1 MLNFMKFKIKYFF
14 VLFFIIGQEFIFAQ
28 QLSPPID
35 NFPPK
40 SYNAASQNW
49 DIDVD
54 DAGVIY
60 VANNDGLLSFDGQS
74 WDFYSLPGGSII
86 RSVYVFEDK
95 IFTGSYKEFGY
106 WSKDPTGKL
115 DYFSLIPEHLKEHM
129 DSEEFWQIMSF
140 QGDIYF
146 RSFAAVYKYD
156 HNTVVPVSQTGTNRM
171 LVYKN
176 NLILAV
182 RGQGLFSLK
191 ENNALA
197 KLQNNYNL
205 KDEKVIDM
213 AVQGDDLIIGTSN
226 ALFRYNGDSII
237 RIDDFKLKQ
246 SLKYSELNHI
256 MALDERRLLLGTVK
270 NGLMVYDTVDKSF
283 SVFNKQNGLQNN
295 TVLGFANFKGHI
307 WLSLDSGIDH
317 LELNSSVEFFTDDSG
332 ELGTVYDLIFDDK
345 ELFLGSNTGVYQFQ
359 NDALKILDG
368 SEGHTWNFES
378 ISANL
383 FVNHNS
389 GTFSL
394 NKGSLDQKISPTGS
408 FTTSEIPKTSQFLL
422 IGTYTGVKLYD
433 YGNDTIHKVKG
444 INFPVKSIVFESDYI
459 FWALD
464 PYEGLYRVR
473 LNKDLKTLAFLKKIQ
488 LPKKGNFINTDV
500 FNIKNQV
507 GIFNGESWYT
517 YNSFQ
522 DTLEVFK
529 DMQRFQNYKLVE
541 KNDNSYWFVNT
552 KTNTIKFTDFNDSSI
567 IIPSRFLNNRLV
579 KNNVKIIHSHDSIYY
594 IPLIDGFAK
603 FDLAKFIKNTT
614 LTIQSEPVIKRFR
627 DNTKAYDLSQPL
639 EIPFRNSKDISV
651 KVSFP
656 VPESSTLK
664 YRLTGQ
670 DTLTASITNGIIN
683 FKNLPHG
690 NYNLDLIS
698 LSAKEE
704 VLKSNQYEFTI
715 SPPWYLSNLMIII
728 YALFVVLVL
737 YLLYLFNRFKL
748 KKQQN
753 NLEDKFEKEHQER
766 INKLEKERLIHEIN
780 QKRKELANTT
790 IVAAKKNEML
800 MEIQNELN
808 KDETKFA
815 NEYRK
820 KFIQK
825 KINKVIKNKDEW
837 KVFETNFNE
846 IHEDF
851 FKVLL
856 NTYPSLTNKDL
867 KLCSYLK
874 MNLASKEIA
883 PLMGISLRG
892 VEIHRYRLRKKMN
905 LDKDIN
911 LNNFLIKNF

>member
-1 MLNFMKFKIKYFF
+1 
-14 VLFFIIGQEFIFAQ
+14 
-28 QLSPPID
+28 
-35 NFPPK
+35 
-40 SYNAASQNW
+40 
-49 DIDVD
+49 
-54 DAGVIY
+54 
-60 VANNDGLLSFDGQS
+60 
-74 WDFYSLPGGSII
+74 
-86 RSVYVFEDK
+86 
-95 IFTGSYKEFGY
+95 
-106 WSKDPTGKL
+106 
-115 DYFSLIPEHLKEHM
+115 
-129 DSEEFWQIMSF
+129 
-140 QGDIYF
+140 
-146 RSFAAVYKYD
+146 
-156 HNTVVPVSQTGTNRM
+156 
-171 LVYKN
+171 
-176 NLILAV
+176 
-182 RGQGLFSLK
+182 
-191 ENNALA
+191 
-197 KLQNNYNL
+197 
-205 KDEKVIDM
+205 
-213 AVQGDDLIIGTSN
+213 
-226 ALFRYNGDSII
+226 
-237 RIDDFKLKQ
+237 
-246 SLKYSELNHI
+246 
-256 MALDERRLLLGTVK
+256 
-270 NGLMVYDTVDKSF
+270 
-283 SVFNKQNGLQNN
+283 
-295 TVLGFANFKGHI
+295 
-307 WLSLDSGIDH
+307 
-317 LELNSSVEFFTDDSG
+317 
-332 ELGTVYDLIFDDK
+332 
-345 ELFLGSNTGVYQFQ
+345 
-359 NDALKILDG
+359 
-368 SEGHTWNFES
+368 
-378 ISANL
+378 
-383 FVNHNS
+383 
-389 GTFSL
+389 
-394 NKGSLDQKISPTGS
+394 
-408 FTTSEIPKTSQFLL
+408 
-422 IGTYTGVKLYD
+422 
-433 YGNDTIHKVKG
+433 
-444 INFPVKSIVFESDYI
+444 
-459 FWALD
+459 
-464 PYEGLYRVR
+464 
-473 LNKDLKTLAFLKKIQ
+473 
-488 LPKKGNFINTDV
+488 
-500 FNIKNQV
+500 
-507 GIFNGESWYT
+507 
-517 YNSFQ
+517 
-522 DTLEVFK
+522 
-529 DMQRFQNYKLVE
+529 MQRFQNYKLVE

-579 KNNVKIIHSHDSIYY
+579 KNNVKIIQSHDSIYY

-603 FDLAKFIKNTT
+603 FDLAKFIENTT

-670 DTLTASITNGIIN
+670 DTLTATVTNGIIN

-753 NLEDKFEKEHQER
+753 ILEDKFEKEHQER

-905 LDKDIN
+905 LDKNIN

>member
-182 RGQGLFSLK
+182 RGQGLFSLE

-237 RIDDFKLKQ
+237 RIEDFKLEQ

-433 YGNDTIHKVKG
+433 YVNDTIHKVKG

-579 KNNVKIIHSHDSIYY
+579 KNNVKIIQSHDSIYY

-603 FDLAKFIKNTT
+603 FDLAKFIENTT

-670 DTLTASITNGIIN
+670 DTLTASVTNGIIN

-753 NLEDKFEKEHQER
+753 ILEDKFEKEHQER

>member
-14 VLFFIIGQEFIFAQ
+14 VLFFIIGQEFILAQ

-54 DAGVIY
+54 EAGVIY

-115 DYFSLIPEHLKEHM
+115 DYFSLIPEHLKENM

-182 RGQGLFSLK
+182 RGQGLFSLE

-226 ALFRYNGDSII
+226 ALFRYNGDSTI
-237 RIDDFKLKQ
+237 RIEDFKLKQ
-246 SLKYSELNHI
+246 SLKFSDLNHI

-295 TVLGFANFKGHI
+295 TVLGFVNFKGHI

-332 ELGTVYDLIFDDK
+332 ELGTVYDLVFDDK
-345 ELFLGSNTGVYQFQ
+345 ELYLGSNTGVYQFQ
-359 NDALKILDG
+359 NDVLKILDG

-433 YGNDTIHKVKG
+433 HVNDIIHKVKG

-529 DMQRFQNYKLVE
+529 DMQHFQNYKLVE
-541 KNDNSYWFVNT
+541 KNNNSYWFVNT

-579 KNNVKIIHSHDSIYY
+579 KNNVKIIQSHDSIYY

-603 FDLAKFIKNTT
+603 FDLAKFIKNNT
-614 LTIQSEPVIKRFR
+614 LTIQSEPVIKRFK

-670 DTLTASITNGIIN
+670 DTFTASVTNGIIN

-704 VLKSNQYEFTI
+704 SLKSNQYEFTI
-715 SPPWYLSNLMIII
+715 NPPWYLSNLMIII
-728 YALFVVLVL
+728 YALLVVLVL
-737 YLLYLFNRFKL
+737 YLLYFFNRFKL

-753 NLEDKFEKEHQER
+753 ILEDKFEKEHQER

-837 KVFETNFNE
+837 KVFETIFNE